1 MLKKMSLVQSEVVH
15 VELSIMLGKP
25 GRGQLYL
32 TGGQLCP
39 IMVQFVITYPCTLGM
54 HVANVARFD

>member
-1 MLKKMSLVQSEVVH
+1 MLKKMSLVQSEVVD

-39 IMVQFVITYPCTLGM
+39 IMVQFVIT
-54 HVANVARFD
+54 